1 MSQEKFPENI
11 ERMLEGFAAREVAR
25 IEEIRIN
32 QGDEAWAQAIGS
44 SIVTQLSL
52 LHIEKTPNDGYLPEL
67 GRRTLLALT
76 PQFAALH
83 SHPSQGHGV
92 AAGMI
97 EELASRRYIDLDAN
111 KLIGTRWRKEGKRT

>member
-44 SIVTQLSL
+44 SIVTQLTL
-52 LHIEKTPNDGYLPEL
+52 QHIEKTPNDGYLAEQ

-76 PQFAALH
+76 PQFALLH
-83 SHPSQGHGV
+83 SHPTLGHGSS
-92 AAGMI
+92 AGMI
-97 EELASRRYIDLDAN
+97 EELASRGYINLDVN
-111 KLIGTRWRKEGKRT
+111 KLIGARWRKDGNRT